1 MIEGAEVREEVPA
14 AAPEEEHS
22 QEAGHNRETEHSPE
36 TEHSLEAE
44 PPVLQ
49 EVMVREDN

>member
-22 QEAGHNRETEHSPE
+22 QEAGHNRETEHS
-36 TEHSLEAE
+36 LEAE